1 MVYNR
6 KATVLYNIK
15 QKSHCAVWFIA
26 IFITWFLTL
35 VAYMVIIYLMFQTI
49 LHALLVV
56 SVVTQEFVSQT
67 LRNVTV

>member
-1 MVYNR
+1 
-6 KATVLYNIK
+6 
-15 QKSHCAVWFIA
+15 
-26 IFITWFLTL
+26 
-35 VAYMVIIYLMFQTI
+35 MVIIYLMFQTI